1 MSTTELDARQRILNA
16 LAAAVARDGYAS
28 AKVAQVAKDA
38 HVSLRTFYEEF
49 ESKEEAFLTLHKQLI
64 EFAANYLESIVTYD
78 RPWPE
83 VMRGSFDAYLRL
95 LLAQPKLTEAMMLEL
110 NALSAEGRA
119 ARQYARERMCST
131 MILLVERGREA
142 NPDIPTRSLSPTMAQ
157 CLMGSIIE
165 LVTSGVVDDQSDR
178 LDEFV
183 DTTTDLLISIIGN
196 VDGKQFRPAPVRAD

>member
-1 MSTTELDARQRILNA
+1 MSAIEIDARQRILNA
-16 LAAAVARDGYAS
+16 LAAAVARDGYAN
-28 AKVAQVAKDA
+28 AKVAQVAKEA
-38 HVSLRTFYEEF
+38 HVSLRTFYEQF

-83 VMRGSFDAYLRL
+83 VIRSSFDAYLRL

-110 NALSAEGRA
+110 NAMSDEGRA

-131 MILLVERGREA
+131 MILLVERGRAA
-142 NPDIPTRSLSPTMAQ
+142 NPQVPSRPLTQTMAL
-157 CLMGSIIE
+157 CLMGAIVE
-165 LVTSGVVDDQSDR
+165 LVTSSVVDDGQDR

-183 DTTTDLLISIIGN
+183 DTTTDLLISLISN
-196 VDGKQFRPAPVRAD
+196 VAGADFRPV